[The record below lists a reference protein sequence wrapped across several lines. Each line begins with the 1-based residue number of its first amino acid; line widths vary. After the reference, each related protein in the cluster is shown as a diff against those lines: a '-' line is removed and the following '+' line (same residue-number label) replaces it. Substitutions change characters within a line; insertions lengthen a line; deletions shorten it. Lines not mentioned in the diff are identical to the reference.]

1 MALEVLKFGGSCLSG
16 PDSLPKLRERVEE
29 EASGGWKPVLVV
41 SALKGVTDNLV
52 AIWERH
58 VNNGIPCSALEVL
71 SQHVEIAERCIPG
84 ARKQF
89 MRSSRLLIERLQR
102 MVSTWDYGEHTRAY
116 FYGLGERLSAR
127 LVSMYL
133 ESYGIASEVV
143 DTDSGLLVASG
154 DPMNS
159 RVDFTLSRGL
169 RDAVTEIVSS
179 GRIPVVTGFI
189 ACDASGMP
197 VLLGRNGSDYSA
209 AAVARLIG
217 ARKVVFYK
225 DVEGILLDGRPVAS
239 MTFREVHELCSAG
252 AKVLHPLS
260 LEIAM
265 GSGMEVLVRSFERT
279 SFPGTVIR
287 D

>member
-1 MALEVLKFGGSCLSG
+1 METGTGGFS
-16 PDSLPKLRERVEE
+16 
-29 EASGGWKPVLVV
+29 
-41 SALKGVTDNLV
+41 LKGVTDNLV

-102 MVSTWDYGEHTRAY
+102 MVSTWDYGGEHTRAY

-154 DPMNS
+154 DP
-159 RVDFTLSRGL
+159 
-169 RDAVTEIVSS
+169 
-179 GRIPVVTGFI
+179 
-189 ACDASGMP
+189 
-197 VLLGRNGSDYSA
+197 
-209 AAVARLIG
+209 
-217 ARKVVFYK
+217 
-225 DVEGILLDGRPVAS
+225 
-239 MTFREVHELCSAG
+239 HEQQG
-252 AKVLHPLS
+252 
-260 LEIAM
+260 
-265 GSGMEVLVRSFERT
+265 
-279 SFPGTVIR
+279 
-287 D
+287 